1 MSRER
6 DDAPEIPLVCFDKD
20 ICRILGISRQTLYRL
35 LNAKV
40 FPIPT
45 LPTLDRYRRW
55 SRDDVRAF
63 LDRRTP
69 MTARRAS

>member
-1 MSRER
+1 MTPTP
-6 DDAPEIPLVCFDKD
+6 DEIPLVCFDQD

-35 LNAKV
+35 LNAQV

-55 SRDDVRAF
+55 SRADVVAF
-63 LDRRTP
+63 LERRSS
-69 MTARRAS
+69 MRRAG